1 MLSCI
6 HVVIVRRRWVIIA
19 TVVAGVTVAALVALA
34 TRIPFSS
41 DRMRKKVIAT
51 LADRLD
57 SAVELEGLTLRL
69 FPKLHAE
76 GTGLIVRH
84 ESRTDVP
91 PLITIKK
98 FTVDADLVG
107 LWRRHV
113 AHVTLEGLHI
123 QVPPGKGDDRDDPDT
138 ARPQRDSPAAD
149 AQRRDRE
156 PQSSPGENDKSYAK
170 QVIVDVLEAPNAEL
184 TILRRDKAK
193 QPRTWYLYKLRMRD
207 VGIQSPMPFESLLT
221 NAIPP
226 GEIKTEGTFGPW
238 NRRDPGST
246 PLDGRFTFDNAN
258 LGVFGGIS
266 GILSAHGTYGGSLAR
281 IAVDGE
287 TDTPDFMVTI
297 SGHQLPLK
305 TKYHAL
311 VDGTNGNTTLDPV
324 NATFLNTSL
333 TAKGGVYDLE
343 GAPGRE
349 VRLDVTMQD
358 GRMEDVMRLAVK
370 TPKPPMT
377 GTLHLTT
384 KLVLPPGKIDVI
396 DKLQLDGRFAIVK
409 GRFTDPG
416 VQAKISELSRRA
428 SGNNTAGVESPT
440 SQATGPGALAVS
452 DTSTVARP
460 AENVTSD
467 FNGQFKLASGV
478 LALETVVFDVP
489 GAVVEMKGQYD
500 MRQETIDF
508 AGNLFMDA
516 KISEMV
522 TGWKSLVAK
531 VADPLFRKN
540 GKTVIPLKVHGS
552 RSQPEFGV
560 DVKKALTRNTPEA
573 PATVGSTGKK

>member
-1 MLSCI
+1 M
-6 HVVIVRRRWVIIA
+6 HVVNLRRRWVIVA
-19 TVVAGVTVAALVALA
+19 TAVAGLMVAAVIALA
-34 TRIPFSS
+34 TRVPFSS
-41 DRMRKKVIAT
+41 DKLRAKVIAT
-51 LADRLD
+51 LSDRLD
-57 SAVELEGLTLRL
+57 STVELEGLTLRV
-69 FPKLHAE
+69 FPRLHAE
-76 GTGLIVRH
+76 GTGLVVRH

-91 PLITIKK
+91 PLITVKK

-113 AHVTLEGLHI
+113 AHVTLEGLQI
-123 QVPPGKGDDRDDPDT
+123 QVPPGDGNDHDGPDG
-138 ARPQRDSPAAD
+138 ARPRGDISATDTSAP
-149 AQRRDRE
+149 DRE
-156 PQSSPGENDKSYAK
+156 LQSDSGESDNSYAK
-170 QVIVDVLEAPNAEL
+170 QVVVDLLEAPNAEL
-184 TILRRDKAK
+184 TILRRDKTK

-238 NRRDPGST
+238 NRRNPGAT
-246 PLDGRFTFDNAN
+246 PLGGRFTFDNAN

-311 VDGTNGNTTLDPV
+311 VDGTNGDTILDPV
-324 NATFLNTSL
+324 DATFLNTSL
-333 TAKGGVYDLE
+333 TAKGGVFDLE

-396 DKLQLDGRFAIVK
+396 EKLQLDGRFAILK

-416 VQAKISELSRRA
+416 VQAKIADLSGRA
-428 SGNNTAGVESPT
+428 SGTKTTDVESPT
-440 SQATGPGALAVS
+440 SQATPTARVVS
-452 DTSTVARP
+452 DTPSAARP
-460 AENVTSD
+460 AGNVTSD
-467 FNGQFKLASGV
+467 FNGQFKLARGV
-478 LALETVVFDVP
+478 LALEIVVFDVP
-489 GAVVEMKGQYD
+489 GAVVEMKGQYGL
-500 MRQETIDF
+500 RQETIDF

-516 KISEMV
+516 KISETV

-531 VADPLFRKN
+531 IADPLFRKN
-540 GKTVIPLKVHGS
+540 GKTVIPLNVRGS
-552 RSQPEFGV
+552 RDQPQFGV

-573 PATVGSTGKK
+573 PATVGATGKK

>member
-1 MLSCI
+1 MLSSI
-6 HVVIVRRRWVIIA
+6 PMGIVRRRWVVITTA
-19 TVVAGVTVAALVALA
+19 VVGLAAAALVALA
-34 TRIPFSS
+34 TRVPFSS
-41 DRMRKKVIAT
+41 DKLRAKVIAT
-51 LADRLD
+51 LSDRLD
-57 SAVELEGLTLRL
+57 SAVELEGLTLRI
-69 FPKLHAE
+69 FPRLHAE

-91 PLITIKK
+91 PLITVKK
-98 FTVDADLVG
+98 FTVDADLLG

-113 AHVTLEGLHI
+113 AHVTLEGLQI
-123 QVPPGKGDDRDDPDT
+123 QVPPGDGDDRDDHPD
-138 ARPQRDSPAAD
+138 RPESDRAPADTGGDSSKD
-149 AQRRDRE
+149 D
-156 PQSSPGENDKSYAK
+156 SSPGENDDSYAK
-170 QVIVDVLEAPNAEL
+170 QVVVDVLEAPNAEL
-184 TILRRDKAK
+184 TILRRDKTK

-207 VGIQSPMPFESLLT
+207 VGIQSPMPFDALLT
-221 NAIPP
+221 NAVPP

-238 NRRDPGST
+238 NRGNPGST
-246 PLDGRFTFDNAN
+246 PLDGRFTFENAN

-324 NATFLNTSL
+324 HATFLNTSL
-333 TAKGGVYDLE
+333 TARGGVYDLE

-349 VRLDVTMQD
+349 VRLDVTMED
-358 GRMEDVMRLAVK
+358 GRLEDIMRLAVK

-377 GTLHLTT
+377 GILHMTT
-384 KLVLPPGKIDVI
+384 RLVLPPGKVDVI
-396 DKLQLDGRFAIVK
+396 DKLRLDGRFAIIK

-416 VQAKISELSRRA
+416 VQAKITDLSGRA
-428 SGNNTAGVESPT
+428 SGNRAGENTPPVDSRRAP
-440 SQATGPGALAVS
+440 AAAA
-452 DTSTVARP
+452 TSTAVRP
-460 AENVTSD
+460 AGNAVTSD
-467 FNGQFKLASGV
+467 FAGQFRLAGGV
-478 LALETVVFDVP
+478 LSLSTVTFDVP
-489 GAVVEMKGQYD
+489 GAVVEMTGQYG

-516 KISEMV
+516 KISDTI

-531 VADPLFRKN
+531 IADPLFRKN
-540 GKTVIPLKVHGS
+540 GKTVIPLKVKGS
-552 RSQPEFGV
+552 RNQPEFGV

-573 PATVGSTGKK
+573 PTTTGADGRK